1 MIVSAGLS
9 PAWQHTLEF
18 DGLELGQVN
27 RARAVT
33 WCASGKVINAARAIH
48 RLAAHAG
55 RGSRGRALTVLGGPT
70 GERMRDA
77 LAGEGLDVV
86 AIPTAIP
93 TRVCTTVIDRAA
105 GSVTELVENAG
116 SLSEADLEAFRAR
129 FRAEAREAA
138 MVLLTGSLPA
148 GTPPDYYRRLLEG
161 LDTPALLDARGPEL
175 MAALPLKPFLVK
187 PNREELART
196 IGHPLAEEGELCAAM
211 RQLASLGAR
220 WVLVS
225 QGQGPLWVLGG
236 GVLHRVLPPAVTAL
250 NPIGSGDCLAG
261 GIAWG
266 LARGADPLEAIRIGV
281 AAAAENA
288 RTSLP
293 GHIDPES
300 VERLRAAVRVEAA

>member
-1 MIVSAGLS
+1 MIICAGLS

-18 DGLELGQVN
+18 AALELGHVN
-27 RARAVT
+27 RARAAA

-48 RLAAHAG
+48 RLAAHTG
-55 RGSRGRALTVLGGPT
+55 RGPRGRTLTVLGGPT
-70 GERMRDA
+70 GERMRET

-86 AIPTAIP
+86 AIPTATP

-116 SLSEADLEAFRAR
+116 PLSEAELEAYRAR
-129 FRAEAREAA
+129 FRAEAREAG

-161 LDTPALLDARGPEL
+161 LNALTLLDARGPEL
-175 MAALPLKPFLVK
+175 VAALPLKPFLVK

-196 IGHPLAEEGELCAAM
+196 VGHPLPDEGEVCAAM
-211 RQLASLGAR
+211 RKLASLGAQ

-225 QGQGPLWVLGG
+225 QGRGPLWVLGG
-236 GVLHRVLPPAVTAL
+236 GVLHRVQPPAVTAL

-266 LARGADPLEAIRIGV
+266 IARGVDPLEAIRIGV

-293 GHIDPES
+293 GHIDPKA
-300 VERLRAAVRVEAA
+300 VERLRAAVRVEAV